1 MELNASWLST
11 LCCGI
16 SEKMSSSYCTLSPKQ
31 RNTTNDSPMAMYI
44 NALWLRKNLYIG
56 RNILLIKV
64 FQSGRRQPFSLNNQ

>member
-31 RNTTNDSPMAMYI
+31 RNTTNDSPMTMYI
-44 NALWLRKNLYIG
+44 SALWLWKKRYTGRK
-56 RNILLIKV
+56 ILLIKV
-64 FQSGRRQPFSLNNQ
+64 FRPGCLQPSSL